1 MMNKS
6 LVALMMVCGVL
17 LTACENN
24 EETYPVTGEECGPDD
39 PVKKLDAADCL
50 VPPSGV

>member
-6 LVALMMVCGVL
+6 LAALMMMFAVL

-24 EETYPVTGEECGPDD
+24 GETYPVTGEECGPDD